1 MYIVITYDIA
11 NTKNRTKLS
20 TLLEGYGLRVNY
32 SVFELDIGKKHLK
45 ILMSNMKKLTEKDDS
60 VRIYRFSKDTIAES
74 FELLA
79 RSTPFEKVSGYV
91 D

>member
-1 MYIVITYDIA
+1 MHILITYDIA
-11 NTKNRTKLS
+11 STKNRTKLS

-45 ILMSNMKKLTEKDDS
+45 VLLSNMKKLTEKDDS
-60 VRIYRFSKDTIAES
+60 VRIYRFSKSTIEDS
-74 FELLA
+74 FELLD
-79 RSTPFEKVSGYV
+79 RSSPFEKMSGYV